1 METLLPKATQK
12 RQVTA
17 ILLLFLLWEAGGATI
32 KYSVLEERDSGSVV
46 ANLAEDLGL
55 GLGELAARGA
65 RILSKGNKQHLQ
77 LEQKSGNLLLKE
89 KLDREELCGDT
100 DPCILP
106 FQLLL
111 KNPVQ
116 FIQGE
121 LQLQDVNDHAPDFLE
136 NEILLKISESSQP
149 GTAFP
154 LKIAQDLD
162 VGSNT
167 VQNYTIS
174 TNFHFHLFTRN
185 HSNGRKYPEL
195 VLDKELDH
203 EEQPELRLTLTA
215 LDGGSPPK
223 SGTSQ
228 VLIMVL
234 DINDNTPEFVQ
245 QFYKVQVPENR
256 PIGSLVITVSAR
268 DLDAGTYGE
277 LSYSFF
283 QSSNQVI
290 QAFEVNTVTGDI
302 RLKKMLDF
310 EEIQSYDMEIEAS
323 DGGGLTGK
331 CTVVIEVT
339 DVNDNAPE
347 LTMSL
352 LINDIPENTPDT
364 VVAVFGI
371 SDPDAGDNGKMLC
384 SIQDHVPFLLKRT
397 VENFYTLVTQ
407 GALDREERAEYNITI
422 SVSDLG
428 TPRRHTQ
435 HNLTVRVADVN
446 DNAPA
451 FSQPAY
457 TLRVRENNS
466 PALHIGTVRAT
477 DADAGANAQ
486 LTYSLLPPS
495 DPHLPLASLVAI
507 NPDTG
512 QLFALRALDYEALRA
527 FDFQV
532 RAADRGAP
540 ALSSQ
545 ARVRLLVADANDHAP
560 VVLYPPPN
568 ASAPCTELLPRAAEP
583 GYLLAKVVAV
593 DGDAGQNAW
602 LSYRLLQATEPG
614 LFGVGAHSGE
624 VRTARPLSERD
635 APRQRLLLLVR
646 DHGEPPLSA
655 SVPLHVLLVDGF
667 SQPYLPPPE
676 APGRAPGAGAGADEP
691 LTVALVGALAC
702 VSALLVGALLA
713 LAAGRLCRRGGA
725 ASAGGCAGPAE
736 GGVPGQLLDVGGTG
750 TLAHGYRYE
759 VCLAGGTGTSEFK
772 FLKPILPSFP
782 SQGPGREM
790 EENPTVRNSFLF
802 S

>member
-1 METLLPKATQK
+1 METVLVKTLQKTQ
-12 RQVTA
+12 VFFLV
-17 ILLLFLLWEAGGATI
+17 ILLLLWEAGSEAI
-32 KYSVLEERDSGSVV
+32 RYSMPEERESGSFV
-46 ANLAEDLGL
+46 ANLAKDLGL
-55 GLGELAARGA
+55 GVGQLATRGA
-65 RILSKGNKQHLQ
+65 RIHYKGNKQLLQ
-77 LEQKSGNLLLKE
+77 LDVKTGDLLLSE
-89 KLDREELCGDT
+89 KLDREGLCGAT
-100 DPCILP
+100 DPCILH

-111 KNPVQ
+111 ENPVQ
-116 FIQGE
+116 FFQAE
-121 LQLQDVNDHAPDFLE
+121 LELTDINDHSPEFPDRE
-136 NEILLKISESSQP
+136 MLLKIPESVQP
-149 GTAFP
+149 GAVFP
-154 LKIAQDLD
+154 LKTAQDLD
-162 VGSNT
+162 IGNNT
-167 VQNYTIS
+167 VQRYAVSPNS
-174 TNFHFHLFTRN
+174 HFHVVTHNRGD
-185 HSNGRKYPEL
+185 GRKFPEL
-195 VLDKELDH
+195 VLDKAVDR
-203 EEQPELRLTLTA
+203 EEQPELSLILTA
-215 LDGGSPPK
+215 LDGGAPPR
-223 SGTSQ
+223 SGTTA
-228 VLIMVL
+228 VRIEVV
-234 DINDNTPEFVQ
+234 DINDNAPEFLQSLYEVQ
-245 QFYKVQVPENR
+245 IPENS
-256 PIGSLVITVSAR
+256 PLNTLVAAVSAR
-268 DLDAGTYGE
+268 DLDAGTYGNVAYALFQGDEVTQPFVIDE
-277 LSYSFF
+277 L
-283 QSSNQVI
+283 
-290 QAFEVNTVTGDI
+290 TGEI
-302 RLKKMLDF
+302 RLQRALDF
-310 EEIQSYDMEIEAS
+310 EETQKYTVEITAT
-323 DGGGLTGK
+323 DGGGLSGK
-331 CTVVIEVT
+331 CTVAIEVE

-347 LTMSL
+347 LTMSTL
-352 LINDIPENTPDT
+352 ASSTPENSPET
-364 VVAVFGI
+364 VVAVFSV
-371 SDPDAGDNGKMLC
+371 SDPDSGDNGRMVC
-384 SIQDHVPFLLKRT
+384 SIQDDLPFLLKPT
-397 VENFYTLVTQ
+397 FKNFYTLVTERP
-407 GALDREERAEYNITI
+407 LDREERAEYNITI
-422 SVSDLG
+422 TVGDLG
-428 TPRRHTQ
+428 TPRPHTQ

-545 ARVRLLVADANDHAP
+545 ARVRVLVADANDHAP

-759 VCLAGGTGTSEFK
+759 VCLTGDRRTGEFQ
-772 FLKPILPSFP
+772 FLKPVFP
-782 SQGPGREM
+782 NLLLQDPEGEIKNSP
-790 EENPTVRNSFLF
+790 NFRNSLVLN
-802 S
+802 

>member
-1 METLLPKATQK
+1 YTGMGPVHK

-290 QAFEVNTVTGDI
+290 QTFEVNTVTGDI

-384 SIQDHVPFLLKRT
+384 SIQDHLPFLLKRT

-545 ARVRLLVADANDHAP
+545 ARVRVLVADANDHAP

-772 FLKPILPSFP
+772 FLKPVVPNFMSE
-782 SQGPGREM
+782 GPGRDM
-790 EENPTVRNSFLF
+790 EENSDLRNHFGF

>member
-759 VCLAGGTGTSEFK
+759 VCLTGDRRTGEFQ
-772 FLKPILPSFP
+772 FLKPVFP
-782 SQGPGREM
+782 NLLLQDPEGEIKNSP
-790 EENPTVRNSFLF
+790 NFRNSLVLN
-802 S
+802 

>member
-1 METLLPKATQK
+1 TPGGK
-12 RQVTA
+12 RQVFFLV
-17 ILLLFLLWEAGGATI
+17 ILLFWWEAGSEAI
-32 KYSVLEERDSGSVV
+32 RYSMPEERESGSFV
-46 ANLAEDLGL
+46 ANLAKDLGL
-55 GLGELAARGA
+55 GVGQLATRGA
-65 RILSKGNKQHLQ
+65 RIHYKGNKQLLQ
-77 LEQKSGNLLLKE
+77 LDVKTGDLLLSE
-89 KLDREELCGDT
+89 KLDREGLCGAT
-100 DPCILP
+100 DPCILH

-111 KNPVQ
+111 ENPVQ
-116 FIQGE
+116 FFQAE
-121 LQLQDVNDHAPDFLE
+121 LELTDINDHSPEFPDRE
-136 NEILLKISESSQP
+136 MLLKIPENVQP
-149 GTAFP
+149 GAVFP
-154 LKIAQDLD
+154 LKTAQDLD
-162 VGSNT
+162 IGNNT
-167 VQNYTIS
+167 VQRYAVSPNS
-174 TNFHFHLFTRN
+174 HFHVVTHNRGD
-185 HSNGRKYPEL
+185 GRKFPEL
-195 VLDKELDH
+195 VLDKAVDR
-203 EEQPELRLTLTA
+203 EEQPKLSLILSA
-215 LDGGSPPK
+215 LDGGAPPR
-223 SGTSQ
+223 SGTTA
-228 VLIMVL
+228 VRIEVV
-234 DINDNTPEFVQ
+234 DINDNAPEFLQSLYEVQ
-245 QFYKVQVPENR
+245 IPENS
-256 PIGSLVITVSAR
+256 PLNTLVAAVSAR
-268 DLDAGTYGE
+268 DLDAGTNGNVAYALFQGDEVTQPFVIDELTGE
-277 LSYSFF
+277 
-283 QSSNQVI
+283 
-290 QAFEVNTVTGDI
+290 I
-302 RLKKMLDF
+302 RLQRALDF
-310 EEIQSYDMEIEAS
+310 EETQRYTVEITAT
-323 DGGGLTGK
+323 DGGGLSGK
-331 CTVVIEVT
+331 CTVAIEVE

-347 LTMSL
+347 LTMSTL
-352 LINDIPENTPDT
+352 VSSTPENSPET
-364 VVAVFGI
+364 VVAVFSV
-371 SDPDAGDNGKMLC
+371 SDPDSGDNGRMVC
-384 SIQDHVPFLLKRT
+384 SIQDDLPFLLKPT
-397 VENFYTLVTQ
+397 FKNFYTLVTERP
-407 GALDREERAEYNITI
+407 LDREERAEYNITI
-422 SVSDLG
+422 TVGDLG

-545 ARVRLLVADANDHAP
+545 ARVRVLVADANDHAP

-667 SQPYLPPPE
+667 SQPHLPPPE
-676 APGRAPGAGAGADEP
+676 APGRAPGAGADEP

-725 ASAGGCAGPAE
+725 ASAG
-736 GGVPGQLLDVGGTG
+736 LLDVGGTG

-759 VCLAGGTGTSEFK
+759 VCLAGGSGLDEFK
-772 FLKPILPSFP
+772 FLKPILPSGLV
-782 SQGPGREM
+782 QDIGQD
-790 EENPTVRNSFLF
+790 
-802 S
+802 

>member
-1 METLLPKATQK
+1 METVLVKTLQKTQ
-12 RQVTA
+12 VFFLV
-17 ILLLFLLWEAGGATI
+17 ILLLLWEAGSEAI
-32 KYSVLEERDSGSVV
+32 RYSMPEERESGSFV
-46 ANLAEDLGL
+46 ANLAKDLGL
-55 GLGELAARGA
+55 GVGQLATRGA
-65 RILSKGNKQHLQ
+65 RIHYKGNKQLLQ
-77 LEQKSGNLLLKE
+77 LDVKTGDLLLSE
-89 KLDREELCGDT
+89 KLDREGLCGAT
-100 DPCILP
+100 DPCILH

-111 KNPVQ
+111 ENPVQ
-116 FIQGE
+116 FFQAE
-121 LQLQDVNDHAPDFLE
+121 LELTDINDHSPEFPDRE
-136 NEILLKISESSQP
+136 MLLKIPESVQP
-149 GTAFP
+149 GAVFP
-154 LKIAQDLD
+154 LKTAQDLD
-162 VGSNT
+162 IGNNT
-167 VQNYTIS
+167 VQRYAVSPNS
-174 TNFHFHLFTRN
+174 HFHVVTHNRGD
-185 HSNGRKYPEL
+185 GRKFPEL
-195 VLDKELDH
+195 MLDKAVDR
-203 EEQPELRLTLTA
+203 EEQPELSLILTA
-215 LDGGSPPK
+215 LDGGAPPR
-223 SGTSQ
+223 SGTTA
-228 VLIMVL
+228 VRIEVV
-234 DINDNTPEFVQ
+234 DINDNAPEFLQSLYEVQ
-245 QFYKVQVPENR
+245 IPENS
-256 PIGSLVITVSAR
+256 PLNTLVAAVSAR
-268 DLDAGTYGE
+268 DLDAGTYGNVAYALFQGDEVTQPFVIDE
-277 LSYSFF
+277 L
-283 QSSNQVI
+283 
-290 QAFEVNTVTGDI
+290 TGEI
-302 RLKKMLDF
+302 RLQRALDF
-310 EEIQSYDMEIEAS
+310 EETQKYTVEITAT
-323 DGGGLTGK
+323 DGGGLSGK
-331 CTVVIEVT
+331 CTVAIEVE

-347 LTMSL
+347 LTMSTL
-352 LINDIPENTPDT
+352 ASSTPENSPET
-364 VVAVFGI
+364 VVAVFSV
-371 SDPDAGDNGKMLC
+371 SDPDSGDNGRMVC
-384 SIQDHVPFLLKRT
+384 SIQDDLPFLLKPT
-397 VENFYTLVTQ
+397 FKNFYTLVTERP
-407 GALDREERAEYNITI
+407 LDREERAEYNITI

-759 VCLAGGTGTSEFK
+759 VCLTGDRRTGEFQ
-772 FLKPILPSFP
+772 FLKPVFP
-782 SQGPGREM
+782 NLLLQDPEGEIKNSP
-790 EENPTVRNSFLF
+790 NFRNSLVLN
-802 S
+802 